1 MKIIFIGINGYQ
13 IPYTRVRC
21 YHFANILRKYGLETE
36 VLSYQEHLSSQYNG
50 TQMLQLN
57 DREKLGLN
65 LKAFRRLFK
74 ERDAIFYIQ
83 KVHYH
88 SAMPFFLSRLCKN
101 RFILDYDD
109 WDIDRSP
116 LFKKSYLNRF
126 FFGCDGIE
134 KITGTVAS
142 KALGCVASSRYLY
155 DFLAR
160 YNKNVSYV
168 PTGVD
173 TEQFK
178 ASPAR
183 PENKITFVW
192 TGQVWGEIIYN
203 NILYLLVCFSEA
215 CREYGNIR
223 LKIIGGGNW
232 MYQVKDYIRRIYPHL
247 DIEVIDWVAPQD
259 MPACLSDA
267 DIGLLPL
274 IPDADNELWM
284 RAKSPTKL
292 FEYMAM
298 GLPTVASCIGEAEA
312 VMENGREGFLVKDKE
327 EFIEKMKLLISG
339 RELRIRMGQSA
350 REKVTREYSLEALG
364 KRLFEFISKTTRD

>member
-1 MKIIFIGINGYQ
+1 
-13 IPYTRVRC
+13 
-21 YHFANILRKYGLETE
+21 
-36 VLSYQEHLSSQYNG
+36 
-50 TQMLQLN
+50 
-57 DREKLGLN
+57 
-65 LKAFRRLFK
+65 
-74 ERDAIFYIQ
+74 
-83 KVHYH
+83 
-88 SAMPFFLSRLCKN
+88 
-101 RFILDYDD
+101 
-109 WDIDRSP
+109 
-116 LFKKSYLNRF
+116 
-126 FFGCDGIE
+126 
-134 KITGTVAS
+134 
-142 KALGCVASSRYLY
+142 
-155 DFLAR
+155 
-160 YNKNVSYV
+160 
-168 PTGVD
+168 
-173 TEQFK
+173 
-178 ASPAR
+178 
-183 PENKITFVW
+183 
-192 TGQVWGEIIYN
+192 
-203 NILYLLVCFSEA
+203 
-215 CREYGNIR
+215 
-223 LKIIGGGNW
+223 
-232 MYQVKDYIRRIYPHL
+232 MYQVKDYIRRTYPHL